1 MLTTWNSWQ
10 DLYDIERQMT
20 DLLRMGIGTWPVAQR
35 TGDGGF
41 WNPAVDVFTRQGDL
55 VIRAELPG
63 IDPERDVEIS
73 VEDGMLTLRGERKHE
88 SKVDGE
94 GYSRFESSRGYFAR
108 HIPLPEGV
116 KAAAIQAAYEN
127 GILEVVVP
135 KAAEL
140 SAAKKIPISKGA
152 GRKAISAKGTGKSK

>member
-1 MLTTWNSWQ
+1 MLTTWNPWQ

-73 VEDGMLTLRGERKHE
+73 VQDGMLTLRGERKHE

-94 GYSRFESSRGYFAR
+94 GYSRFESARGYF
-108 HIPLPEGV
+108 
-116 KAAAIQAAYEN
+116 
-127 GILEVVVP
+127 
-135 KAAEL
+135 
-140 SAAKKIPISKGA
+140 
-152 GRKAISAKGTGKSK
+152 